1 MMKFLLENYQSWV
14 PTRFVLGVT
23 EVLCSEGLP
32 IWVFWVWR
40 QSGVQVRA
48 EHMHDDLE
56 IQNIIYTVYG
66 LYFLKHLQPKDPK
79 FKHFSN
85 LKNTLKHSVMFEAF
99 CK

>member
-1 MMKFLLENYQSWV
+1 MIKFLLGNDHSWV

-40 QSGVQVRA
+40 QSGVQVCA

-56 IQNIIYTVYG
+56 IQNIIIYYMYSTW
-66 LYFLKHLQPKDPK
+66 LTFKAFTTKRPKIQAP
-79 FKHFSN
+79 FKP
-85 LKNTLKHSVMFEAF
+85 
-99 CK
+99 